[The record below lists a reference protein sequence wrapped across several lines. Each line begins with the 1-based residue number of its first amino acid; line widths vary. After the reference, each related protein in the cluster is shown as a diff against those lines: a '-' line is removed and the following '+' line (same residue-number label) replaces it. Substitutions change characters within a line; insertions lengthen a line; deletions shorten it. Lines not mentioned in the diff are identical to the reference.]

1 MANKRDKLVFQK
13 VLIIKKVKSSKTKT
27 AKSEKMLII
36 FFLLISGLIESGENA
51 PWGRNCNE
59 VPFEEMETKGGKFVA
74 KRALISYLERKDRLV
89 PFPVGLLVSATRVFL

>member
-13 VLIIKKVKSSKTKT
+13 VSKKSQVVENQN
-27 AKSEKMLII
+27 SEIRKKMLII

-51 PWGRNCNE
+51 PWGRNRNE